1 MWGIKIRRWDQW
13 LRRGKVKNSKHLNV
27 KRLSTY
33 ESLFDHDSNG
43 VYSLD
48 TEGRFIALNPTIE
61 HITGFQSQDLIGR
74 FFASIVAPTDL
85 AKTQNYVSRVLMG
98 DSCHF
103 ETTIRNPSE
112 QPVVVRVINFPIIE
126 NGSIRGVFGIAE
138 DITRNRRTQQLL
150 HEQNGIL
157 KQIASGSNLQSVL
170 DALTLSVER
179 QSEGAICSILV
190 TDDTGQHLRHG
201 SSQLLP
207 RAYIQAIDNIPVS
220 EGTGSCGTAAA
231 RQQTVIV
238 TDIATDSLW
247 TSYRGVA
254 LAHGLQACWS
264 HPILSTNRATLGTF
278 AMYYRSTRTP
288 SPHELSLLETY
299 AYLAA
304 LTIERNDSQSSIHRM
319 AYYDDL
325 TGFPNRRWL
334 NERLIE
340 TLTSKVKDGRSVA
353 VIYLDL
359 DRFKAINDSMGH
371 ATGDLL
377 LKRVSEKLQNIVG
390 EQGIVARTGGDEFL
404 VALPNMS
411 SLADVAN
418 EVQRVLEV
426 TREPIVVNEQTF
438 RVTSSIGVSLYPQHG
453 KDIES
458 LLKGADVAMYQAKNQ
473 GGNQYHWY
481 SSDTSHGT
489 YEDLQFSR
497 DLFEALERDE
507 FSLHY
512 QPRYSI
518 SERRIVGVE
527 ALLRWNHPEH
537 GSVPPLRF
545 IPLLE
550 ETGDIVRVGEWVL
563 RTACRQALTWQRS
576 GYSDL
581 RVSVNISAR
590 QFQSGDLFQSVTDIL
605 EETELNPKSLE
616 IEITESTL
624 IQNNAVMAAGLKQL
638 KKLGVSISID
648 DFGTGYSSLSYL
660 LQFRVDTLKIDQSF
674 IRNVVDDVDS
684 AVISSSVISLAHNLK
699 ISVVAEGV
707 ETLEQFTFLA
717 NKKCDEIQG
726 YWLSRPL
733 PPKQMEELLSEHFSH
748 MRSR

>member
-1 MWGIKIRRWDQW
+1 M
-13 LRRGKVKNSKHLNV
+13 KH
-27 KRLSTY
+27 KKTY

-48 TEGRFIALNPTIE
+48 MEGHFLSFNREAE
-61 HITGFQSQDLIGR
+61 HITGFQSKDLIGR
-74 FFASIVAPTDL
+74 SFVSIIEPADL
-85 AKTQNYVSRVLMG
+85 AKTQSYVRRVLAG

-103 ETTIRNPSE
+103 ETTVRNASD
-112 QPVVVRVINFPIIE
+112 QPVFLRVINLPIIVS
-126 NGSIRGVFGIAE
+126 GTIRGVFGIAE
-138 DITRNRRTQQLL
+138 DVTRSQRTQKLL
-150 HEQNGIL
+150 QEQNGIL
-157 KQIASGSNLQSVL
+157 KQIASGSNLQTVL
-170 DALTLSVER
+170 DALTMSVER
-179 QSEGAICSILV
+179 QSEGVICSILL

-207 RAYIQAIDNIPVS
+207 EPYIKAIDNIRVT

-238 TDIATDSLW
+238 TDIATDPLW
-247 TSYRGVA
+247 TSYRSVA
-254 LAHGLQACWS
+254 LEHGLHACWS
-264 HPILSTNRATLGTF
+264 HPILSANHTTLGTF
-278 AMYYRSTRTP
+278 AMYYRTTRAP
-288 SPHELSLLETY
+288 NAHELSLLETY

-377 LKRVSEKLQNIVG
+377 LKRVSEKLQSSVG

-411 SLADVAN
+411 SLSDVAN

-453 KDIES
+453 KDIEA
-458 LLKGADVAMYQAKNQ
+458 LLKGADLAMYQAKNQ

-605 EETELNPKSLE
+605 EETELNPKFLE

-624 IQNNAVMAAGLKQL
+624 IQNNAVVAAGLKQL

-660 LQFRVDTLKIDQSF
+660 LQFRVDTIKIDQSF

-707 ETLEQFTFLA
+707 ETLEQFAFLA

-733 PPKQMEELLSEHFSH
+733 PPKQMEELLSDHFIH
-748 MRSR
+748 MRPGETRALKV